1 MVGYINFGNNAAQA
15 GFQNALAMGM
25 QMGAQAREARERKE
39 YRNALANYDPS
50 NPESIKAVMAVDPRT
65 GLQLQQQAA
74 EQQAKQREG
83 ELVQAALGG
92 DQTAFDQLATVNFD
106 KWKAL
111 DTRQKDAAAQ
121 ESKIFGNAALDILNS
136 PPEQRQAKVQAYA
149 AQLGP
154 QYPDVMQIAQLPSDQ
169 LETVLRAA
177 VFEAQMIDK
186 LIALE
191 QPKYMAIP
199 EGGTLV
205 NTRDP
210 QAVQQFG
217 QGQMPRQVRSIEEAQ
232 SLPPGTRFIDPNGI
246 ERIVPGGASG
256 NASGGF

>member
-154 QYPDVMQIAQLPSDQ
+154 QYPDVMQIAQLPPDQ
-169 LETVLRAA
+169 LETVLRSA

-217 QGQMPRQVRSIEEAQ
+217 QRGAPVQIADEAGYNA
-232 SLPPGTRFIDPNGI
+232 LPPGAQYYDPQGNL
-246 ERIVPGGASG
+246 RTKGGAVS
-256 NASGGF
+256 NDSGGF